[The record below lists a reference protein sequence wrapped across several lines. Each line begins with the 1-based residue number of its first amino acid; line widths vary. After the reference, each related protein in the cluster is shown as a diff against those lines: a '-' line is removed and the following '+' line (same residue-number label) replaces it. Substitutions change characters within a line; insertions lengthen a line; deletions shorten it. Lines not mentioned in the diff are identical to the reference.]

1 MVCWDHPM
9 PKKAQDAAHGKKNQR
24 QGNPWVETVHAD
36 LDGWVQ
42 ARTRLSLWRNTE
54 GRFPCL
60 PSGLAWGWWYG
71 SFPAMSSQVGI
82 PLPASRGVPTSLD
95 VVSHILHHRKS
106 LSPPSPSP
114 APGSLPKFPSPPSPP
129 PHLPAPPPRRCYGA
143 GQNEGTMGQQKEEV
157 HQPSG
162 PLRTKRVAQAPHH
175 QHQWV
180 CACPSWWGVSS
191 PTLLVAPTQ
200 RGKAVLGCL
209 SRFLWGRSFFGD
221 PLWLSEAALS
231 FTSIF
236 PCCSHFCCSPS
247 PFYHS
252 LRR

>member
-1 MVCWDHPM
+1 MDGSKPGPGSPC
-9 PKKAQDAAHGKKNQR
+9 G
-24 QGNPWVETVHAD
+24 ETQKGD
-36 LDGWVQ
+36 
-42 ARTRLSLWRNTE
+42 S
-54 GRFPCL
+54 
-60 PSGLAWGWWYG
+60 
-71 SFPAMSSQVGI
+71 
-82 PLPASRGVPTSLD
+82 PASPQGLPGAGGTDPFLRWARRSASLFQQAGGSRHPWMWSRTSSTTASPCPLHPPALRQVPCQNFHLP
-95 VVSHILHHRKS
+95 HH
-106 LSPPSPSP
+106 
-114 APGSLPKFPSPPSPP
+114 PP

-247 PFYHS
+247 PFYRS
-252 LRR
+252 LRRWKSNSRMKPPAL

>member
-1 MVCWDHPM
+1 M

-129 PHLPAPPPRRCYGA
+129 PPSSCPPTPPLLRGRTERGDNGTTKGRGPPTLRATEDQEGVPGTPPPTPVGLCL
-143 GQNEGTMGQQKEEV
+143 
-157 HQPSG
+157 
-162 PLRTKRVAQAPHH
+162 PLVVGGFLSH
-175 QHQWV
+175 
-180 CACPSWWGVSS
+180 S
-191 PTLLVAPTQ
+191 P
-200 RGKAVLGCL
+200 GC
-209 SRFLWGRSFFGD
+209 SYPER
-221 PLWLSEAALS
+221 
-231 FTSIF
+231 
-236 PCCSHFCCSPS
+236 
-247 PFYHS
+247 
-252 LRR
+252 

>member
-1 MVCWDHPM
+1 MQHT
-9 PKKAQDAAHGKKNQR
+9 AKKNQR

-129 PHLPAPPPRRCYGA
+129 PIFLPPHPAVATGPDRTR
-143 GQNEGTMGQQKEEV
+143 GQWDN
-157 HQPSG
+157 
-162 PLRTKRVAQAPHH
+162 KR
-175 QHQWV
+175 
-180 CACPSWWGVSS
+180 
-191 PTLLVAPTQ
+191 
-200 RGKAVLGCL
+200 K
-209 SRFLWGRSFFGD
+209 RSTNPQG
-221 PLWLSEAALS
+221 
-231 FTSIF
+231 
-236 PCCSHFCCSPS
+236 H
-247 PFYHS
+247 
-252 LRR
+252 